1 MKIAMAVGSDFRKCS
16 VTGFNPNKIYSQL
29 KENNLEPDFILF
41 YFPISNPLELKELN
55 KKKLLKK
62 IIQLLPVFLLKI
74 IFWRRI
80 PRLNTKIY
88 FIKGINSKKSL
99 KVLAHEKPN
108 IVITY
113 NCGIVGKKICET
125 YHNVFLNAHAGD
137 LPEYRGMNNV
147 EWAYLEDKPLIG
159 TIHFIARGI
168 DTGDVL
174 YQDELIKESKPI
186 SIEQIRKKAFKQV
199 FDLFVKAIKSSEKE
213 NIYYKKQ
220 PNKRTTR
227 YVMHPFLLKVLEKN
241 LGLFKIF

>member
-1 MKIAMAVGSDFRKCS
+1 
-16 VTGFNPNKIYSQL
+16 
-29 KENNLEPDFILF
+29 
-41 YFPISNPLELKELN
+41 
-55 KKKLLKK
+55 
-62 IIQLLPVFLLKI
+62 
-74 IFWRRI
+74 
-80 PRLNTKIY
+80 
-88 FIKGINSKKSL
+88 
-99 KVLAHEKPN
+99 
-108 IVITY
+108 
-113 NCGIVGKKICET
+113 
-125 YHNVFLNAHAGD
+125 
-137 LPEYRGMNNV
+137 MNNV